1 MFSRS
6 EVDASLLGL
15 KTKKAAG
22 IASEK
27 KREDHWQN
35 LFLLEIDLFDDTLQ
49 ETGAPAFR
57 LSDGRCGRNPPGTF
71 RIEIV
76 PAGPMKKPCAG
87 KPLSSHSL

>member
-1 MFSRS
+1 MQ
-6 EVDASLLGL
+6 A
-15 KTKKAAG
+15 KKSAKIIG
-22 IASEK
+22 KI
-27 KREDHWQN
+27 
-35 LFLLEIDLFDDTLQ
+35 FLLEIDLFDDTLQ

-57 LSDGRCGRNPPGTF
+57 LSDGTCERTPPGTF